1 MLALAAVLVWLLV
14 LGLGGAAR
22 GVVLYDAEL
31 ARLVGGRGK
40 TWRCSGAGEFLGF
53 ERKPVCAEH
62 GNWVGC
68 RGEVHGNVG
77 GAVGLAAACLVWV
90 VARARGQS
98 WKTRRWLVGQIG
110 ALVWSD
116 LLPDLVVGWC
126 DAIF

>member
-14 LGLGGAAR
+14 LGLGGAPR
-22 GVVLYDAEL
+22 GVVLYDAVPSY
-31 ARLVGGRGK
+31 RLVGGRGK
-40 TWRCSGAGEFLGF
+40 NGAGEFLGF

-98 WKTRRWLVGQIG
+98 WETRRWLVGQIG
-110 ALVWSD
+110 ALVWF
-116 LLPDLVVGWC
+116 DLVVGWC